1 MTRQLEKTPL
11 STGVEREGKVEG
23 KAVSNILLDTGCS
36 RTLVRGDLVPDDKV
50 IDGEVVAIRCAHGD
64 TVLYPLAEV
73 TAVSNTLPMA
83 VLLGTDTP
91 ELGELLQGK
100 STAASFKDDA
110 LVATRAMTKRQKAD
124 KEARQKKQDESG
136 VKPKSIQELD
146 TPPEEP
152 EDDSED
158 IQPIWMSEIDDSLI
172 KNSREKRR
180 PTRQEKRAAR
190 AKHCR
195 ENKERHILD
204 MTSQEFKTLQ
214 QSDPTLQT
222 VLQAA
227 KGHPSKAGVGFVE
240 T

>member
-1 MTRQLEKTPL
+1 M
-11 STGVEREGKVEG
+11 
-23 KAVSNILLDTGCS
+23 
-36 RTLVRGDLVPDDKV
+36 

-64 TVLYPLAEV
+64 TVLYLLAEV
-73 TAVSNTLPMA
+73 TIEVDGRKMNVEAAVSNTLPMA

-100 STAASFKDDA
+100 STAASFEDDA

-180 PTRQEKRAAR
+180 PR
-190 AKHCR
+190 
-195 ENKERHILD
+195 KE
-204 MTSQEFKTLQ
+204 S
-214 QSDPTLQT
+214 
-222 VLQAA
+222 
-227 KGHPSKAGVGFVE
+227 
-240 T
+240 